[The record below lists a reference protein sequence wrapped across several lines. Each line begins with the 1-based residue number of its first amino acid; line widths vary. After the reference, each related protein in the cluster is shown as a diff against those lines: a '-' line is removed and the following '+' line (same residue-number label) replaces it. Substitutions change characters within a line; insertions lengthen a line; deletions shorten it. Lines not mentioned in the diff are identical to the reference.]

1 MEGLSLIDLF
11 SFYLKFFFSNTFFLR
26 LSTFCSNSSL
36 QLPGFCMPRMLKDDD
51 DGSDSDGE
59 SFEAVTP
66 EHNSEAH
73 EEHESIPS
81 IEKHR
86 HILEDVDGELEM
98 EDVAPSCEVE
108 TSSSFHVAEVNAI
121 QTSNNQCEQHVLLP
135 FAPPLP
141 QDVPPSSPP
150 LPSSPPPPP
159 PPVPSAMSDS
169 YANGVDK
176 HVRPPSILP
185 SLSFFLASMLKKE
198 TNYVLFPFDFCVR
211 MQNMQDNI
219 VQSVAQEPVVQ
230 RVDQTIRYRSPEWR
244 DPSTQMA
251 ESASCSFSNFCG
263 QAVNNGRQTNGATL
277 HNKNYGLR
285 PPHPAPS
292 NQFSYFHGDQRVR
305 PRRDAPP
312 PSYSNRFH
320 FGQNVDR
327 ENSYNNHERMKPPPY
342 EHHDQWRFPA
352 PPFSGKFYK

>member
-1 MEGLSLIDLF
+1 
-11 SFYLKFFFSNTFFLR
+11 
-26 LSTFCSNSSL
+26 
-36 QLPGFCMPRMLKDDD
+36 MPRMLKDDD

-66 EHNSEAH
+66 EHNSEAR

-121 QTSNNQCEQHVLLP
+121 QTSNNQCEQHVPLP

-159 PPVPSAMSDS
+159 PPPPPVPSAMSDS

-176 HVRPPSILP
+176 HVRPPFMLP
-185 SLSFFLASMLKKE
+185 SLSFFLASM
-198 TNYVLFPFDFCVR
+198 
-211 MQNMQDNI
+211 
-219 VQSVAQEPVVQ
+219 
-230 RVDQTIRYRSPEWR
+230 
-244 DPSTQMA
+244 
-251 ESASCSFSNFCG
+251 
-263 QAVNNGRQTNGATL
+263 
-277 HNKNYGLR
+277 
-285 PPHPAPS
+285 
-292 NQFSYFHGDQRVR
+292 
-305 PRRDAPP
+305 
-312 PSYSNRFH
+312 
-320 FGQNVDR
+320 
-327 ENSYNNHERMKPPPY
+327 
-342 EHHDQWRFPA
+342 
-352 PPFSGKFYK
+352 